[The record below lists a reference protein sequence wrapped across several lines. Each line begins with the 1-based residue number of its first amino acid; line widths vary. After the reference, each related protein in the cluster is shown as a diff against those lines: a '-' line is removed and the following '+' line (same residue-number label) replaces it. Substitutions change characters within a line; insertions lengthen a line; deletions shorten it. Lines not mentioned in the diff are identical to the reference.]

1 MVHPLRSTVEDFIAG
16 LKAFEHEVITQPL
29 VRDYMASMPLSADA
43 LKPYL
48 HFNDFYYTRNLIY
61 RDKLFD
67 VMVICWKPGRK
78 TAIHTHNGQLGW
90 MHVPQGEVAIHNYH
104 YQSCDHPERQNVV
117 GIDCLAGAT
126 HIDLDRLQTDVC
138 HDQSGIALVDKQHTI
153 HQIENMDSA
162 KSGAISLHLYSLP
175 FDSCVAFDLEN
186 QRCFRRTL
194 NFYSRY
200 GKVELEAEQKQP
212 GGSFHIIA

>member
-1 MVHPLRSTVEDFIAG
+1 MAHALRTTVEDFVEG
-16 LKAFEHEVITQPL
+16 LKSFEKDVITQP
-29 VRDYMASMPLSADA
+29 RIAEYMDSMRLSPEA

-48 HFNDFYYTRNLIY
+48 HFNDHYYTRNLVY

-67 VMVICWKPGRK
+67 VMVICWRPGDK
-78 TAIHTHNGQLGW
+78 TVIHTHNGQLGW
-90 MHVPQGEVAIHNYH
+90 MQVPQGTVAVHNYH

-126 HIDLDRLQTDVC
+126 HIDLDRMSTENVAE
-138 HDQSGIALVDKQHTI
+138 SSPISLVDKQQSI
-153 HQIENMDSA
+153 HQIENPDA
-162 KSGAISLHLYSLP
+162 RAGAISLHVYSLP
-175 FDSCVAFDLEN
+175 FDSCVAFDLEH

-200 GKVELEAEQKQP
+200 GTVELEAEQKQP
-212 GGSFHIIA
+212 GGQFHIIA